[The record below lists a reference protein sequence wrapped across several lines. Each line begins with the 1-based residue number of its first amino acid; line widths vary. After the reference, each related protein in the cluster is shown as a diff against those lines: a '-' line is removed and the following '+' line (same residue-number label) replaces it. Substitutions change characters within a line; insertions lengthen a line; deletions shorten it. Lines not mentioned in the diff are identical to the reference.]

1 MSFEMGGSTN
11 DPKNCARAGWR
22 ETALPLSNPVWYGWV
37 TTPLSLIASHGS
49 APSFVES
56 NAR

>member
-1 MSFEMGGSTN
+1 MSFEMNGSPN
-11 DPKNCARAGWR
+11 DRKNGASAGCR